1 MKLSRFRV
9 LGMLGAL
16 AVLALGFLSGL
27 PATAA
32 LLAKAPSA
40 RPMVAELIGE
50 TIVLPDADRQ
60 AIRAVIE
67 RQLDA
72 FLRDDGMAAFSY
84 ATPNIQGIF
93 ESPEN
98 FMSMVKNGY
107 QPVYRPQ
114 AVTFRDIIDLHGAP
128 AQRVLVVGPDGVPVI
143 AVYPMQRMPDG
154 SWLINGCYLL
164 AYPRDEA

>member
-1 MKLSRFRV
+1 MKRKRSFLAGTLAALF
-9 LGMLGAL
+9 LGLIC
-16 AVLALGFLSGL
+16 GL
-27 PATAA
+27 PAVAA
-32 LLAKAPSA
+32 PLAKSPAAKPV
-40 RPMVAELIGE
+40 VAELIGE
-50 TIVLPDADRQ
+50 TVVLPDADRQ

-67 RQLDA
+67 RQLQA
-72 FLRDDGMAAFSY
+72 FLRDDGSAAFSY
-84 ATPNIQGIF
+84 ATPSIQGIF
-93 ESPEN
+93 QTPDN

>member
-1 MKLSRFRV
+1 MKQSKYRV
-9 LGMLGAL
+9 LGILGAL
-16 AVLALGFLSGL
+16 AVLVVGL
-27 PATAA
+27 LPGMPAAAA
-32 LLAKAPSA
+32 LLSKAPQA

-67 RQLDA
+67 RQLQA
-72 FLRDDGMAAFSY
+72 FLRDDGTAAFSY

-93 ESPEN
+93 QTPDN

-154 SWLINGCYLL
+154 TWLINGCYLL

>member
-1 MKLSRFRV
+1 MKLLRHCI
-9 LGMLGAL
+9 LGAL
-16 AVLALGFLSGL
+16 AVLGFGFLPHV
-27 PATAA
+27 PAAAA
-32 LLAKAPSA
+32 LLAKSPQA

-67 RQLDA
+67 RQLQA
-72 FLRDDGMAAFSY
+72 FLRDDGTAAFSY

-93 ESPEN
+93 QTSDN

-154 SWLINGCYLL
+154 TWLINGCYLL

>member
-1 MKLSRFRV
+1 MKLSRHCI
-9 LGMLGAL
+9 LGAL
-16 AVLALGFLSGL
+16 AVLAVGL
-27 PATAA
+27 LPDVPATAA
-32 LLAKAPSA
+32 LLAKAPQA

-67 RQLDA
+67 RQLQA
-72 FLRDDGMAAFSY
+72 FLRDDGTAAFSY
-84 ATPNIQGIF
+84 ATPSIQGIF
-93 ESPEN
+93 QTPDN

>member
-1 MKLSRFRV
+1 MKLSRYRV
-9 LGMLGAL
+9 LGIFGAL
-16 AVLALGFLSGL
+16 AALVVGL
-27 PATAA
+27 LPGVPATAA
-32 LLAKAPSA
+32 LLAKAQQA

-67 RQLDA
+67 RQLQA
-72 FLRDDGMAAFSY
+72 FLRDDGTAAFSY
-84 ATPNIQGIF
+84 ATPSIQGIF
-93 ESPEN
+93 QTPDN

-154 SWLINGCYLL
+154 TWLINGCYLL